1 MVFAKLGAADR
12 RRQARPA
19 PPAPAPPPTPVEEGP
34 RGVSPLGLLG
44 GSLALGLLVWL
55 GLGMLRPAPAPG
67 AGAGAAAPGPTAV
80 RPDGPG
86 PAAEAPLPVLPPRP
100 SPEAEPSAAPLTD
113 ASGLTEHDATRANEL
128 VDRLNARRRAQ
139 ESDLPVAEELFAR
152 YPQQA
157 QLGDLLENVL
167 LSLASQQREQRR
179 YAEAQERLRR
189 AINLRPRSVPARALL
204 VSLLTGINDFTGAE
218 AAAREALAVDA
229 RNAELWYALAYVLFR
244 QDRNREALEA
254 AQASLAIQESEQA
267 RALLASLQKTKQD
280 EGRMKEQQLSHFHVR
295 YDGEA
300 HEDVGR
306 EILRALE
313 RHYATLV
320 RALDH
325 EPSTAIPVILF
336 SREQYVEAAGAPVW
350 SGGVY
355 DSVDGRIRIPIGGL
369 SKSLSPHLDQTL
381 IHELVHAFLED
392 KTRGAIQHASP
403 VNEGFAQYMEG
414 HRAGPDLSGPKLAW
428 LIEALPAT
436 YPQQCASLTC
446 VHGFYLGGLSFVE
459 YLIGI
464 RGLGGMNDLFRAMAE
479 TGSVDEA
486 FRRVYGQDYAAA
498 RHAWR
503 ARLDR

>member
-1 MVFAKLGAADR
+1 MFAKLGAGDR

-19 PPAPAPPPTPVEEGP
+19 PPVPPAPQAPAFEAP
-34 RGVSPLGLLG
+34 RGISPAGLLG

-55 GLGMLRPAPAPG
+55 GLGMLRPAPG
-67 AGAGAAAPGPTAV
+67 AGGGAAAPGPAAAS
-80 RPDGPG
+80 RPAGAG
-86 PAAEAPLPVLPPRP
+86 PAADAPLPVLPPRP
-100 SPEAEPSAAPLTD
+100 SLEPQPSAESLTD
-113 ASGLTEHDATRANEL
+113 ASGLTEQDAKRANQL
-128 VDRLNARRRAQ
+128 VERLNARRGAEER
-139 ESDLPVAEELFAR
+139 DLAVAEELAAR
-152 YPQQA
+152 YPREPK
-157 QLGDLLENVL
+157 LGDLLEHVL
-167 LSLASQQREQRR
+167 LSLAAQQRAQRR
-179 YAEAQERLRR
+179 FAEAQAQLRR
-189 AINLRPRSVPARALL
+189 AINLRPRGVQGRALL
-204 VSLLTGINDFTGAE
+204 VGLLTEINDFTAAE
-218 AAAREALAVDA
+218 AAAREALAVDP
-229 RNAELWYALAYVLFR
+229 RNAELLYALAYVLFR

-254 AQASLAIQESEQA
+254 AQSSLAIQENEQA
-267 RALLASLQKTKQD
+267 RALLASLLKSKQD
-280 EGRMKEQQLSHFHVR
+280 EGRMTEQQLSHFHVR

-320 RALDH
+320 RTLDH

-369 SKSLSPHLDQTL
+369 TRALTPSLDETL

-414 HRAGPDLSGPKLAW
+414 HRVGSDVSGPKLAW
-428 LIEALPAT
+428 VIEALPAT

-459 YLIGI
+459 HLIGI

-498 RHAWR
+498 RRAWR